1 MRRPTHTVS
10 IWRRVKGKQRRY
22 PIICCNLL
30 ITACHRNSLQ
40 QLIQR
45 LLMNPMFQK
54 VLQHYNWTSSAQ
66 TSISQWQPSAT
77 TPRQGGTGPAN
88 IQNCVLRMP
97 QPGKPALVSYRK
109 SISEDVLTWNIKKA
123 WYFWASPKRKSFC
136 FFSSLGLTRVHHLY
150 HCYYTYIISFH
161 STRTSS

>member
-40 QLIQR
+40 HLIQR

-77 TPRQGGTGPAN
+77 TPRQGGTGPA
-88 IQNCVLRMP
+88 
-97 QPGKPALVSYRK
+97 KLVSYRK

-123 WYFWASPKRKSFC
+123 WYFQASPKRKSFC